1 MSEFFGTEDIVGED
15 TESIVDI
22 IGESGLLEEDRYWKK
37 WIRKEDEEDDNF
49 DNGLFEVGK
58 ADHEKL
64 RIYDTAI
71 RNINRE
77 KRKISE
83 EHNRIRLGEFAAG
96 RQSELEKYHIK
107 QFNDLEQTF
116 KNKPAGLNDGVVY
129 GVVGL
134 RDFDLRL
141 EYYTEPGGVA
151 AYKIF
156 NSQTDGT
163 LNRLG
168 YLKETD
174 FVLNY
179 LDGLNQVGKLKTWT
193 VYENKNDLLVDVVK
207 EAPQQKK

>member
-1 MSEFFGTEDIVGED
+1 MSEFFDTEDVED
-15 TESIVDI
+15 IESI
-22 IGESGLLEEDRYWKK
+22 IGESGLLEEDKYQKK
-37 WIRKEDEEDDNF
+37 WSRKREDEEDDNF
-49 DNGLFEVGK
+49 DNGLFNIVK
-58 ADHEKL
+58 KDQEKL
-64 RIYDTAI
+64 RIYDTAVKRI
-71 RNINRE
+71 IKE

-116 KNKPAGLNDGVVY
+116 NNKPAGLNDGVVY

-156 NSQTDGT
+156 NPDGT

-179 LDGLNQVGKLKTWT
+179 LDGLNQVDKLKTWT